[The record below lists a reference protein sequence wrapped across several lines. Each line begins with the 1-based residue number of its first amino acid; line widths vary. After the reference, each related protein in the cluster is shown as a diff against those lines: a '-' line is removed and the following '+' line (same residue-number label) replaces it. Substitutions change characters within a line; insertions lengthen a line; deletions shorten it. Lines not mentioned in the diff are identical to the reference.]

1 MLGGKKIYKTPKTKF
16 RKNEDEN
23 LNTKQKKKHHDKSTY
38 RLLRQQQKEE
48 YVI

>member
-1 MLGGKKIYKTPKTKF
+1 MLGGKKVYKPTKTKF
-16 RKNEDEN
+16 KKHEEEIFK
-23 LNTKQKKKHHDKSTY
+23 TKEKKKHYDKSTY